1 MLIEYTRIGIIG
13 YFQRAGGKKY
23 LKERPTTAHSPK
35 TVNRNRYGLQMNK
48 HTKAV
53 MEQFMETYI
62 EENCDDIWFIDLLD
76 ELGSYGLRN
85 TDRAIAFGLCLVHDI
100 DLYDKQVKQNE
111 KTTKDIG
118 FVYYKRENGRLI
130 PYKN

>member
-1 MLIEYTRIGIIG
+1 
-13 YFQRAGGKKY
+13 
-23 LKERPTTAHSPK
+23 
-35 TVNRNRYGLQMNK
+35 
-48 HTKAV
+48 
-53 MEQFMETYI
+53 
-62 EENCDDIWFIDLLD
+62 
-76 ELGSYGLRN
+76 
-85 TDRAIAFGLCLVHDI
+85 VHDI